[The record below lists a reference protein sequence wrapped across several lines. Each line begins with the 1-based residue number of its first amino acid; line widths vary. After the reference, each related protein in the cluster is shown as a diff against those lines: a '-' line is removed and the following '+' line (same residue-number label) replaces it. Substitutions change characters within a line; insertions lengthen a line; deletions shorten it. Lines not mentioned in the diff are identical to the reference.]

1 MTVLSKPGITRR
13 YLPRFKTRPL
23 IIVAV
28 IALCLIV
35 QRQCHII
42 SIKFKR
48 SEVDNLKWV
57 DPRIGTDGDGHVW
70 LGASVPNG
78 MVKVSA
84 DSDHV
89 EPGYHPTRPII
100 GFSHT
105 HVSGTGGGRSYQ
117 NMVLTPHWNTGNTT
131 LLEPF
136 ATRIPDFVSH
146 RDWEESKPG
155 YYAVSLSSVKLNAS
169 ITAAASFAKH
179 QWSFHL
185 DTVRKN
191 NLLAAGENVTLHAV
205 LKAKHP
211 TMGFKSGVAESDGS
225 RIMVTG
231 EYQDTWSSSFE
242 LHPTNGIYKV
252 YSCMGAASTKPHQY
266 GVLTNTESQNGG
278 RSQDTKTVQVKTTN
292 SVGLYDYSGDGD
304 NIGGYFSF
312 TVDETM
318 ADENGNVQVLLDV
331 GISFKSMDKA
341 CERLKEAQAVT
352 FDEQVKIAATLWK
365 QNLGAISVQ
374 EPLLRKEDE
383 IIFFS
388 SFYRMFF
395 MPVNRTGE
403 NPAWPD
409 GTETLPYYD
418 DFYCIW
424 DTFRT
429 MNPLLTLIAP
439 KLETDL
445 INSLMLSA
453 KYNRGYLGDSH
464 VGNSFGITQGGN
476 NAEILITEAFIKKIP
491 GINYT
496 AAYELL
502 QTSSETESPFHYIF
516 EGRGHVD
523 EYKTDGYV
531 SVKSKG
537 DLDDLMARNNGRFKS
552 SSVSRTVEY
561 AYADYTIGMMAKSM
575 GFLNDS
581 VALLRRSGNWKMLW
595 DNETVDHGYTGFLQ
609 PRLKAV
615 DGRPGPFKRISPTFG
630 SPINHFNDID
640 EFYEDCSWSYSF
652 FAPHQMKTVI
662 QYMGGDETFISRIDA
677 FFKLGIYNPGNEP
690 AFLVPVLYHY
700 AGRPDLS
707 TKRLDTIIKN
717 NFTSQPNGIPGND
730 DSASMGSWFMCAA
743 MGIFPVAGQD
753 VYLIVAPRFRA
764 VTVRVGEEGR
774 NLFKIRVVVRDGEE
788 EDARVIQSAKLNGRI
803 LNRSWLKHEEIVRGG
818 KLELFMGSSLREWG
832 YAVENRPPSFD
843 GLD

>member
-1 MTVLSKPGITRR
+1 MGITRR
-13 YLPRFKTRPL
+13 YFPRFKTRPL
-23 IIVAV
+23 VIIAA

-35 QRQCHII
+35 QRQCRII
-42 SIKFKR
+42 SIKLKVP
-48 SEVDNLKWV
+48 EVDNLKWV

-117 NMVLTPHWNTGNTT
+117 NMVLTPHFTTGNAT
-131 LLEPF
+131 LLEPDTTTNTTN
-136 ATRIPDFVSH
+136 TRIPDFKSQ
-146 RDWEESKPG
+146 RDFEESKPG
-155 YYAVSLSSVKLNAS
+155 YYAVSLSTVKLNAS

-179 QWSFHL
+179 QWSFNL
-185 DTVRKN
+185 DTVRN
-191 NLLAAGENVTLHAV
+191 NLLASKNDAVTLHAV

-242 LHPTNGIYKV
+242 LHPSNGIYKV
-252 YSCMGAASTKPHQY
+252 YSCMGATASIKPHQY
-266 GVLTNTESQNGG
+266 GVLTNTESQHG
-278 RSQDTKTVQVKTTN
+278 SQDTKIVQVKTTN

-304 NIGGYFSF
+304 NVGGYFSF

-318 ADENGNVQVLLDV
+318 ADENGNVDVFLDV
-331 GISFKSMDKA
+331 GISFKSMDRA
-341 CERLKEAQAVT
+341 CERLKEAQAVS
-352 FDEQVKIAATLWK
+352 FNDQVKIAATLWK

-374 EPLLRKEDE
+374 DPLLRKEDE

-403 NPAWPD
+403 NPAWPN
-409 GTETLPYYD
+409 GTETWPYYD
-418 DFYCIW
+418 DFL
-424 DTFRT
+424 
-429 MNPLLTLIAP
+429 NPLLTLIAP
-439 KLETDL
+439 KLQSDL

-476 NAEILITEAFIKKIP
+476 NAEILITEAFIKQIP

-496 AAYELL
+496 AAYDLVR
-502 QTSSETESPFHYIF
+502 TSSETESPFHYIF
-516 EGRGHVD
+516 EGRGHVQ
-523 EYKTDGYV
+523 EYKTTGYV
-531 SVKSKG
+531 SVKTGS
-537 DLDDLMARNNGRFKS
+537 DLDDLMERNNGRFKS

-575 GFLNDS
+575 GLVNDS
-581 VALLRRSGNWKMLW
+581 AALLRRSGNWRILW
-595 DNETVDHGYTGFLQ
+595 DNETVDHGFTGFLQ
-609 PRLKAV
+609 PRLKAE
-615 DGRPGPFKRISPTFG
+615 DGKPGPFKRISPTFG
-630 SPINHFNDID
+630 SPINHFNEID

-662 QYMGGDETFISRIDA
+662 QHMGGDETFIARIDA
-677 FFKLGIYNPGNEP
+677 FFNLGIYNPGNEP

-707 TKRLDTIIKN
+707 TKRLDAIIQN
-717 NFTSQPNGIPGND
+717 NFTAQSNGIPGND

-743 MGIFPVAGQD
+743 MGLFPVAGQD
-753 VYLIVAPRFRA
+753 VYLIVAPRFKV
-764 VTVRVGEEGR
+764 VTLRVGEDGR
-774 NLFKIRVVVRDGEE
+774 NVFKIRVVRGNDEDARGED
-788 EDARVIQSAKLNGRI
+788 EDARVIQGAKLNGRI
-803 LNRSWLKHEEIVRGG
+803 LNRSWLRHGEIIRGG
-818 KLELFMGSSLREWG
+818 KLELFMGSRSREWG
-832 YAVENRPPSFD
+832 NAVENRPPSFD

>member
-1 MTVLSKPGITRR
+1 MAVLLSKTGTTRR
-13 YLPRFKTRPL
+13 LIPRFKTRPL
-23 IIVAV
+23 IIIAA

-35 QRQCHII
+35 QFQCHVI
-42 SIKFKR
+42 STKLKG
-48 SEVDNLKWV
+48 SAVDNLKWV

-117 NMVLTPHWNTGNTT
+117 NMVLTPHFTIKTT
-131 LLEPF
+131 ELLEPGS
-136 ATRIPDFVSH
+136 TRIPDFKSH

-155 YYAVSLSSVKLNAS
+155 YYAVSLSTVKLNAS
-169 ITAAASFAKH
+169 MTAAGAFAKH
-179 QWSFHL
+179 QWSFNL
-185 DTVRKN
+185 DTVRN
-191 NLLAAGENVTLHAV
+191 NSGALKGDFLALHAV

-211 TMGFKSGVAESDGS
+211 TMGFKSGAAESDGS

-242 LHPTNGIYKV
+242 LHETNGIYKV
-252 YSCMGAASTKPHQY
+252 YSCMGASIKPQRY
-266 GVLTNTESQNGG
+266 GVLTNSESLHG
-278 RSQDTKTVQVKTTN
+278 SQETKTVQVQTRN

-304 NIGGYFSF
+304 NVGGYFSF
-312 TVDETM
+312 TVDESV
-318 ADENGNVQVLLDV
+318 ADENGNVDLFLDV
-331 GISFKSMDKA
+331 GISFRSMDRA
-341 CERLKEAQAVT
+341 CERLKEAQAVS
-352 FDEQVKIAATLWK
+352 FNEQVKIAAALWK
-365 QNLGAISVQ
+365 QNLGTISVRD
-374 EPLLRKEDE
+374 PILRQEDE
-383 IIFFS
+383 TIFFS

-403 NPAWPD
+403 NPAWPN
-409 GTETLPYYD
+409 GTESLPYYD

-439 KLETDL
+439 KLQTNL

-453 KYNRGYLGDSH
+453 KYNNRGYLGDSH

-476 NAEILITEAFIKKIP
+476 NVEILITEAFIKKIP

-496 AAYELL
+496 AAFDLL
-502 QTSSETESPFHYIF
+502 LTSSETESPFHYIF
-516 EGRGHVD
+516 EGRGHVE
-523 EYKTDGYV
+523 EYKTTGYV
-531 SVKSKG
+531 SVKTRR

-561 AYADYTIGMMAKSM
+561 AYADYTIGIMARSM
-575 GFLNDS
+575 GFLNQS
-581 VALLRRSGNWKMLW
+581 AELLRRSGNWKILW

-609 PRLKAV
+609 PRLKAE

-630 SPINHFNDID
+630 SPINHFNEID

-662 QYMGGDETFISRIDA
+662 EYMGGDETFIARIDA
-677 FFKLGIYNPGNEP
+677 FFNLGIYNPGNEP
-690 AFLVPVLYHY
+690 GFLVPVLYHY
-700 AGRPDLS
+700 TGRPDLS
-707 TKRLDTIIKN
+707 TKRLDTIINN
-717 NFTSQPNGIPGND
+717 NFTAQPNGIPGND

-743 MGIFPVAGQD
+743 MGLFPVAGQD
-753 VYLIVAPRFRA
+753 VYLIVAPRFKA
-764 VTVRVGEEGR
+764 VSLRVGEDGR
-774 NLFKIRVVVRDGEE
+774 NVFKIRVVGGDD
-788 EDARVIQSAKLNGRI
+788 EDARVIQSAKLNGRF
-803 LNRSWLKHEEIVRGG
+803 LKRSWLRHGEIILGG
-818 KLELFMGSSLREWG
+818 KLELFMGSTTREWG
-832 YAVENRPPSFD
+832 FAVENRPPSFD
-843 GLD
+843 SLD